1 MSTKRV
7 QLFGVEIDSL
17 RMSEAVEQVIQWTNT
32 PRTGAV
38 RFVVTP
44 NVDHTVLLQH
54 NAGLRDAYADAS
66 LVLADGWPV
75 VWAAKMLGKP
85 LPERVTGSDLVP
97 ALFSA
102 ATGGQPLRTFLL
114 GAAPGVAKRA
124 AESIHA
130 KWPGVMVVGTYS
142 PPMGFEHDEAE
153 NLRILERI
161 AETQPQLLVVGLGAP
176 KQELWVHRHRDK
188 IEANAALCVG
198 ATIDFLAGEKAR
210 APRWMQQ
217 TGLEWLHRI
226 LVDPKRLAKRYAHDA
241 VVFPRLVWREWATA
255 PRGAHF
261 SK

>member
-17 RMSEAVEQVIQWTNT
+17 RMSEAVEQVIGWTKS
-32 PRTGAV
+32 PRSGPV

-54 NAGLRDAYADAS
+54 NAGLRDAYGDAS

-75 VWAAKMLGKP
+75 VWASKMLGKP

-97 ALFSA
+97 ALFNA

-142 PPMGFEHDEAE
+142 PPLGFENDDAE
-153 NLRILERI
+153 NQRILDCI
-161 AETQPQLLVVGLGAP
+161 AETQPQLLVIGLG
-176 KQELWVHRHRDK
+176 LSLIH
-188 IEANAALCVG
+188 I
-198 ATIDFLAGEKAR
+198 
-210 APRWMQQ
+210 
-217 TGLEWLHRI
+217 
-226 LVDPKRLAKRYAHDA
+226 
-241 VVFPRLVWREWATA
+241 
-255 PRGAHF
+255 
-261 SK
+261 